1 MKIKDLPDSHDII
14 GTTVLFEGKK
24 WDIDHA
30 WPSGD
35 NDIGFFLCD
44 PNDKGMWKRQLHHHT
59 LNRKDFFEL
68 EVVDG

>member
-24 WDIDHA
+24 WDIGHA
-30 WPSGD
+30 WPSD
-35 NDIGFFLCD
+35 NDIGFFLVD
-44 PNDKGMWKRQLHHHT
+44 PKDRGKEKIPLHHHT
-59 LNRKDFFEL
+59 LNRKDFFDM

>member
-24 WDIDHA
+24 WDIGHA

-35 NDIGFFLCD
+35 YDIGFFLVD
-44 PNDKGMWKRQLHHHT
+44 PKSRGKRKRQLHHHT
-59 LNRKDFFEL
+59 LYRKDFFEL
-68 EVVDG
+68 EVVND